1 VASVLGTLLFSSLL
15 LWGLFV
21 VGSSTTRRH
30 PSTVMTSSRDAP
42 SSKSSSFE
50 GGSPRGPIVVGRLEE
65 GTVGGVAYYRCS
77 RATAHEG
84 SSSNGSSSSKAK
96 TLLLFHGAAF
106 TKQNWKESGILKLLC
121 ALKDDDGDDAK
132 APSGAR
138 IKADGEASSS
148 AALEVFALDLPVSAT
163 ARDLKALLDAMQ
175 RQSMVR
181 LPADV
186 VVTPSASGRMVVEWD
201 PAQDTALPN
210 FASYASLWMPIASPA
225 VASVKNPERQF
236 PQQLSGV
243 RVVPVYGDQDAAGK
257 RTMTRLAGSV
267 PGSDLVELAGRH
279 PCYLD
284 SPTDFVRLA
293 LDQLNVG

>member
-21 VGSSTTRRH
+21 VRSNTTRRH
-30 PSTVMTSSRDAP
+30 PPTVMTSSRDDP
-42 SSKSSSFE
+42 SSTSSSFE
-50 GGSPRGPIVVGRLEE
+50 GGSSRGPIVVGRLEE

-77 RATAHEG
+77 RAAAHDDG
-84 SSSNGSSSSKAK
+84 SNGSSSKAK

-106 TKQNWKESGILKLLC
+106 TKHNWKESGILKLLC
-121 ALKDDDGDDAK
+121 ALNNDDGDDAK
-132 APSGAR
+132 APSGGR
-138 IKADGEASSS
+138 IMDDGEASSS
-148 AALEVFALDLPVSAT
+148 VALEVYALDLPVSAT
-163 ARDLKALLDAMQ
+163 ARDLKSLLDVMQ

-181 LPADV
+181 LPVDV
-186 VVTPSASGRMVVEWD
+186 VVTPSASGKMVVEWE

-236 PQQLSGV
+236 PQQFSGV

-284 SPTDFVRLA
+284 SPTYFVRLV
-293 LDQLNVG
+293 LDQLNVA